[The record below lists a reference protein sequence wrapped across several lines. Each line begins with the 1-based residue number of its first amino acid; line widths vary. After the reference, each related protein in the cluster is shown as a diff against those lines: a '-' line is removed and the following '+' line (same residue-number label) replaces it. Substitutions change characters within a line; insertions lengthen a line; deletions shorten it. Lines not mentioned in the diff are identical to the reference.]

1 MSYTVDPDDLIANS
15 RALQRST
22 NLVGRVPISVRLA
35 LLTVGDTC
43 GDSAAGGLASNL
55 AVKWQLGL
63 GMLVDGGASLVES
76 LGTAGGAYSHNER
89 VVVTALK
96 VAS

>member
-22 NLVGRVPISVRLA
+22 NLVGRVPASVRLA
-35 LLTVGDTC
+35 LLSVADSC
-43 GDSAAGGLASNL
+43 GDGEASGLATNL
-55 AVKWQLGL
+55 SLKWQLGL
-63 GMLVDGGASLVES
+63 GMLVDGGASLAES
-76 LGTAGGAYSHNER
+76 LGTAGGGYSLNER

-96 VAS
+96 AGS